1 MKFKEFLYYFLQ
13 LIVLVAILIAI
24 FAIQILILLLLKI
37 SGWFWLLV
45 IPCVGFCF
53 YIQYHIMNELKYL
66 FK

>member
-13 LIVLVAILIAI
+13 LVVLVAILVAI
-24 FAIQILILLLLKI
+24 FALQVLFLQLLKI

-45 IPCVGFCF
+45 IPCVGFGF

>member
-13 LIVLVAILIAI
+13 LVVLIAILVAIFTLQVL
-24 FAIQILILLLLKI
+24 FLQLLKI
-37 SGWFWLLV
+37 SEWFWFLV
-45 IPCVGFCF
+45 IPCVGFGF